1 MQSWFPE
8 AKLGIFIHWGIYA
21 VNGTLESWEFFNG
34 HSTYEEYFAQ
44 ASGFTASK
52 YDAEDWAALFKASG
66 AQYAVL
72 TTKHHDGVALWD
84 TQAGSI
90 STVKS
95 TPAGRDLI
103 TPYVEA
109 LRHHGLRVG
118 FYFSHLDWSHPDYAS
133 IGSDDPAAN
142 RFAYRQGPTDEEGWE
157 RFLSFHRAQLQE
169 LCTQFGPVDLL
180 WFDGDWERDAETWR
194 MKELRDQLH
203 AWQPNAVINSRMQGY
218 GDYATPEQGMPV
230 VPPEGPWEFCV
241 THNDNWGWRF
251 SDTNWKSPQYVLRM
265 FLETIGMGGNL
276 LFDIGPMEDGS
287 IPPES
292 REALLFL
299 GDWISRHAEAVY
311 GSRAGVP
318 TNCFYGPSTRSQDGK
333 SLYLFVFGDPRGHFG
348 LRGIKGDIVSATL
361 LDGTPLTWKRFGHSD
376 WNPVPGAYEFA
387 LPAGKL
393 DPEVTVVKIVFREP
407 FSVYQGPG
415 RD

>member
-44 ASGFTASK
+44 ATGFSASK
-52 YDAEDWAALFKASG
+52 FDAEDWAALFRASG

-142 RFAYRQGPTDEEGWE
+142 RFAFRQGPTDEAGWE
-157 RFLSFHRAQLQE
+157 RFLAFHRAQLEE
-169 LCTQFGPVDLL
+169 LCTQFGQVDLL
-180 WFDGDWERDAETWR
+180 WFDGDWERGAETWR

-203 AWQPNAVINSRMQGY
+203 AWQPSAVINSRMQGH

-276 LFDIGPMEDGS
+276 LFDIGPMEDGT

-299 GDWISRHAEAVY
+299 GDWIGRHAEAVY

-333 SLYLFVFGDPRGHFG
+333 ALYLFVFGDPRGHFG

-387 LPAGKL
+387 LPDGKI
-393 DPEVTVVKIVFREP
+393 DPEVTVVKIAFKEP